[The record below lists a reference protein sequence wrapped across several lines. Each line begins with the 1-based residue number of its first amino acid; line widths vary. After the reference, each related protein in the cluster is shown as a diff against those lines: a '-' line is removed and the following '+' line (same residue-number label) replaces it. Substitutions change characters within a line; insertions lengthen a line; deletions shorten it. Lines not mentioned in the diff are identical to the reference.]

1 MNQLLTL
8 SVSLKTN
15 PLLGQW
21 LRFESNGTVTVFT
34 GKAELGQGIL
44 HALKLIAAHELELPV
59 SKVQTEAANT
69 KHSPDEG
76 MTSGSMSVQDS
87 GLAIRQACAHAAK
100 LLKVNA
106 CQTYAELHTRI
117 DPLLPIDLTVPTK
130 STAMNLIDG
139 RDDLEALVH
148 GKPIYLHDL
157 GINVDLTPIKNNWGQ
172 SNINLVHGRM
182 VRGPGLRCTLQT
194 DGWLD
199 ALAALPEGA
208 QAFRD
213 GSLVGVLAGTEELA
227 EKAASK
233 LQRLLKW
240 DVESLPVC
248 REGGVDLFE
257 VAPAMDS
264 QVFHEAG
271 QAIEGGKDAKV
282 YEAVYF
288 RPALHHGSMGPSVA
302 VAMWKSDEANSGL
315 KVWSHTQG
323 IFPLRKDL
331 ALAFGVD
338 AKQIEVQHMQGAGC
352 YGHNGA
358 DDVAYDAAWLAKQ
371 VPGQSVRVQWSR
383 EEEMQQSPLAP
394 AMRVKLQATVET
406 TGSSSAQQICLNQEI
421 NLAEENERASSR
433 IRFVTW
439 QHDVWSQ
446 GHSSRPGR
454 AATPAFKDSWQ
465 TQQKFPVLEP
475 INMAAAVGAGA
486 ERNAVPP
493 YITTHVKVNAHR
505 LLGLPFRTS
514 AMRGLGAHANVFA
527 CESFMDEIAH
537 DQGLD
542 PVAFRLSKLEDP
554 RAIAVI
560 KTLAD
565 QVNWLERR
573 QRVSQKEG
581 RGLGIAYARYKSKGA
596 YCAVV
601 AEVEVTH
608 QVSVRK
614 LWVVADIGEIIHAE
628 GAISQLEGGAI
639 QSTSWALKEQAH
651 WDSENITSTDWDAYP
666 ILRFSEIPEVMVKLM
681 SGNSLNA
688 ETLNSPL
695 GAGEATQGPTTA
707 AIANAVFHAVGVRVR
722 QLPMTPDNLAKAA
735 LA

>member
-1 MNQLLTL
+1 MQ
-8 SVSLKTN
+8 
-15 PLLGQW
+15 Q
-21 LRFESNGTVTVFT
+21 
-34 GKAELGQGIL
+34 
-44 HALKLIAAHELELPV
+44 
-59 SKVQTEAANT
+59 
-69 KHSPDEG
+69 
-76 MTSGSMSVQDS
+76 
-87 GLAIRQACAHAAK
+87 
-100 LLKVNA
+100 
-106 CQTYAELHTRI
+106 
-117 DPLLPIDLTVPTK
+117 
-130 STAMNLIDG
+130 
-139 RDDLEALVH
+139 
-148 GKPIYLHDL
+148 
-157 GINVDLTPIKNNWGQ
+157 INVDLTPIKN
-172 SNINLVHGRM
+172 LLHGRM
-182 VRGPGLRCTLQT
+182 VRGTGLRCSVQ
-194 DGWLD
+194 GESW
-199 ALAALPEGA
+199 AGAVSAVPEGV

-213 GSLVGVLAGTEELA
+213 GSLVGVIAATEELA
-227 EKAASK
+227 DKAVHQ

-240 DVESLPVC
+240 QVEELPAC

-257 VAPAMDS
+257 LAPAMDS

-271 QAIEGGKDAKV
+271 QLPEASQDPGQAKV
-282 YEAVYF
+282 YEAIYF

-302 VAMWKSDEANSGL
+302 LAVWESDQANSGL

-338 AKQIEVQHMQGAGC
+338 AQQIEVQHVRGAGC

-358 DDVAYDAAWLAKQ
+358 DDVAYDAAWLARH
-371 VPGQSVRVQWSR
+371 VPGQCVRVQWSR
-383 EEEMQQSPLAP
+383 EEEMQQSPLSP
-394 AMRVKLQATVET
+394 AMRVKLQATVKLSTDAKQKNQVTE
-406 TGSSSAQQICLNQEI
+406 SSGIELLS
-421 NLAEENERASSR
+421 
-433 IRFVTW
+433 W

-465 TQQKFPVLEP
+465 TEKKFPVLEP
-475 INMAAAVGAGA
+475 INVAAAAGAGA

-493 YITTHVKVNAHR
+493 YLSSHVKVNAHR

-527 CESFMDEIAH
+527 CESFMDEIAL

-573 QRVSQKEG
+573 QSLSQKEG
-581 RGLGIAYARYKSKGA
+581 WGLGMAYARYKSKGA

-601 AEVEVTH
+601 AEVEVSH
-608 QVSVRK
+608 QVHVRN
-614 LWVVADIGEIIHAE
+614 LWVVADIGEIIHAD
-628 GAISQLEGGAI
+628 GAVSQLEGGAI

-651 WDSENITSTDWDAYP
+651 WDADNITSTHWDAYP
-666 ILRFSEIPEVMVKLM
+666 ILRFSEVPEVQVHLM
-681 SGNSLNA
+681 PGNSQNA

-707 AIANAVFHAVGVRVR
+707 AISNAVFHAVGVRVR

>member
-172 SNINLVHGRM
+172 SNINLLHGRM
-182 VRGPGLRCTLQT
+182 VRGPGLRCKLQV

-199 ALAALPEGA
+199 ALEALPEGA

-213 GSLVGVLAGTEELA
+213 GSLVGVLAGTEALA

-257 VAPAMDS
+257 LAPAMDS

-271 QAIEGGKDAKV
+271 QLPEASQDPGQAKV
-282 YEAVYF
+282 YEAIYF

-302 VAMWKSDEANSGL
+302 LAVWESDQANSGL

-338 AKQIEVQHMQGAGC
+338 AQQIEVQHVRGAGC

-358 DDVAYDAAWLAKQ
+358 DDVAYDAAWLARH
-371 VPGQSVRVQWSR
+371 VPGQCVRVQWSR
-383 EEEMQQSPLAP
+383 EEEMQQSPLSP
-394 AMRVKLQATVET
+394 AMRVKLQATVQAKTEMT
-406 TGSSSAQQICLNQEI
+406 KFDASQDGSGIEL
-421 NLAEENERASSR
+421 L
-433 IRFVTW
+433 TW

-465 TQQKFPVLEP
+465 TEKNFPVLEP
-475 INMAAAVGAGA
+475 INVAAAAGAGA

-493 YITTHVKVNAHR
+493 YLSTHVKVNAHR

-573 QRVSQKEG
+573 QSLSQKEG
-581 RGLGIAYARYKSKGA
+581 WGLGMAYARYKSKGA

-601 AEVEVTH
+601 AEVEVSH
-608 QVSVRK
+608 QVHVRN
-614 LWVVADIGEIIHAE
+614 LWVVADIGEIIHAD

-651 WDSENITSTDWDAYP
+651 WDSDNITSTHWDAYP
-666 ILRFSEIPEVMVKLM
+666 ILRFSEVPEVQVHLM
-681 SGNSLNA
+681 PGNSQNA

>member
-1 MNQLLTL
+1 MRQLMTP

-59 SKVQTEAANT
+59 SKVQTETANT

-76 MTSGSMSVQDS
+76 MTSGSLSVQDS
-87 GLAIRQACAHAAK
+87 GLAIRQASAHAAK
-100 LLKVNA
+100 LLKANA
-106 CQTYAELHTRI
+106 CLSYAELHTHI
-117 DPLLPIDLTVPTK
+117 DPLLPIDVTVPTK
-130 STAMNLIDG
+130 STALNRIDG
-139 RDDLEALVH
+139 RDDLEALVQ
-148 GKPIYLHDL
+148 GEPIFLHDL

-172 SNINLVHGRM
+172 SNINLLHGRM
-182 VRGPGLRCTLQT
+182 VRGPGLRCTLQV
-194 DGWLD
+194 DGWLA
-199 ALAALPEGA
+199 ALVALPEGA

-213 GSLVGVLAGTEELA
+213 GNLVGVLAGTEELA

-240 DVESLPVC
+240 NVESLPVC
-248 REGGVDLFE
+248 REGGIDLFE
-257 VAPAMDS
+257 LAPAMDS
-264 QVFHEAG
+264 QVFHETG
-271 QAIEGGKDAKV
+271 QAMEAGKDAKV

-302 VAMWKSDEANSGL
+302 LAVWESDQASSGL

-338 AKQIEVQHMQGAGC
+338 AQQIEVQHMRGAGC

-358 DDVAYDAAWLAKQ
+358 DDVAYDAAWLAKH
-371 VPGQSVRVQWSR
+371 VPGQCVRVQWTR

-394 AMRVKLQATVET
+394 AMRVKLQATVQTNTET
-406 TGSSSAQQICLNQEI
+406 TKFDSPQDGRDIEL
-421 NLAEENERASSR
+421 L
-433 IRFVTW
+433 TW

-446 GHSSRPGR
+446 GHSTRPGR

-465 TQQKFPVLEP
+465 TEKNFPVLEP
-475 INMAAAVGAGA
+475 INVAAAAGAGA

-493 YITTHVKVNAHR
+493 YICSHVKVNAHR
-505 LLGLPFRTS
+505 LLGLSFRTS

-542 PVAFRLSKLEDP
+542 PVAFRLSKLEDL
-554 RAIAVI
+554 RSIAVI
-560 KTLAD
+560 KTLSD

-573 QRVSQKEG
+573 QSVLQKEG
-581 RGLGIAYARYKSKGA
+581 WGLGIAYARYKSKGA

-608 QVSVRK
+608 QVNVRS
-614 LWVVADIGEIIHAE
+614 LWVVADIGEIIHAD

-651 WDSENITSTDWDAYP
+651 WDAENITSTHWDAYP
-666 ILRFSEIPEVMVKLM
+666 ILRFSEVPEVMVHLM
-681 SGNSLNA
+681 PGNSQNGEALNP
-688 ETLNSPL
+688 PL
-695 GAGEATQGPTTA
+695 GAGEATQGPTSA

-722 QLPMTPDNLAKAA
+722 QMPLSPDNLAKAA

>member
-1 MNQLLTL
+1 MSQLLSP

-44 HALKLIAAHELELPV
+44 HTLKLIAAHELGLPV

-76 MTSGSMSVQDS
+76 MTSGSLSVQDS

-100 LLKVNA
+100 LLKANA
-106 CQTYAELHTRI
+106 CQTYAELHAHI
-117 DPLLPIDLTVPTK
+117 DPLLPIDVTVPAK
-130 STAMNLIDG
+130 STAMNLTDG
-139 RDDLEALVH
+139 RDDLKALVQ
-148 GKPIYLHDL
+148 GEPIFLHDL
-157 GINVDLTPIKNNWGQ
+157 GIKNNWGQ
-172 SNINLVHGRM
+172 SNINLLHGRM
-182 VRGPGLRCTLQT
+182 VRGPGLRCKLQV

-199 ALAALPEGA
+199 ALEALPEGA

-213 GSLVGVLAGTEELA
+213 GSLVGVLAGTEALA
-227 EKAASK
+227 EKSASK

-248 REGGVDLFE
+248 HEGGVDLFE
-257 VAPAMDS
+257 LAPAMDS

-271 QAIEGGKDAKV
+271 QLPEASQDPGQAKV
-282 YEAVYF
+282 YEAIYF

-302 VAMWKSDEANSGL
+302 LAVWESDQVNSGL

-338 AKQIEVQHMQGAGC
+338 AQQIEVQHVRGAGC

-358 DDVAYDAAWLAKQ
+358 DDVAYDAAWLAKH
-371 VPGQSVRVQWSR
+371 VPGQCVRVQWSR
-383 EEEMQQSPLAP
+383 EEEMQQSPLSP
-394 AMRVKLQATVET
+394 AMRVKLQATVKLSTDAKQKNQVTE
-406 TGSSSAQQICLNQEI
+406 SSGIELLS
-421 NLAEENERASSR
+421 
-433 IRFVTW
+433 W

-465 TQQKFPVLEP
+465 TEKNFPVLEP
-475 INMAAAVGAGA
+475 INVAAAAGAGA

-493 YITTHVKVNAHR
+493 YLSTHVKVNAHR

-537 DQGLD
+537 DQDLD

-554 RAIAVI
+554 RATAVI
-560 KTLAD
+560 KTLAH

-573 QRVSQKEG
+573 QSLSSKEG
-581 RGLGIAYARYKSKGA
+581 WGLGMAYARYKSKGA

-601 AEVEVTH
+601 AEVEVSH
-608 QVSVRK
+608 QVHVRN
-614 LWVVADIGEIIHAE
+614 LWVVADIGEIIHAD

-651 WDSENITSTDWDAYP
+651 WDADNITSTHWDAYP
-666 ILRFSEIPEVMVKLM
+666 ILRFSEVPEVQVHLM
-681 SGNSLNA
+681 PGNSQNA

>member
-1 MNQLLTL
+1 MSQLLSP

-44 HALKLIAAHELELPV
+44 HALKLIAAHELGLPV

-76 MTSGSMSVQDS
+76 MTSGSLSVQDS

-100 LLKVNA
+100 LLKANA
-106 CQTYAELHTRI
+106 CQTYAELHAHI
-117 DPLLPIDLTVPTK
+117 DPLLPIDVTVPAK
-130 STAMNLIDG
+130 STAMNLTDG
-139 RDDLEALVH
+139 REDLKALVQ
-148 GKPIYLHDL
+148 GEPIFLHDL

-172 SNINLVHGRM
+172 SNINLLHGRM
-182 VRGPGLRCTLQT
+182 VRGPGLRCKLQV

-199 ALAALPEGA
+199 ALEALPEGA

-213 GSLVGVLAGTEELA
+213 GSLVGVLAGTEALA
-227 EKAASK
+227 EKAAGK

-257 VAPAMDS
+257 LAPAMDS

-271 QAIEGGKDAKV
+271 QLPEASQDPGQAKV
-282 YEAVYF
+282 YEAIYF

-302 VAMWKSDEANSGL
+302 LAVWESDQANSGL

-338 AKQIEVQHMQGAGC
+338 AQQIEVQHVRGAGC

-358 DDVAYDAAWLAKQ
+358 DDVAYDAAWLAKH
-371 VPGQSVRVQWSR
+371 VPGQCVRVQWSR
-383 EEEMQQSPLAP
+383 EEEMQQSPLSP
-394 AMRVKLQATVET
+394 AMRVKLQATVKLSTDAKQKNQVAE
-406 TGSSSAQQICLNQEI
+406 SSGIELLS
-421 NLAEENERASSR
+421 
-433 IRFVTW
+433 W

-465 TQQKFPVLEP
+465 TEKNFPVLEP
-475 INMAAAVGAGA
+475 INVAAAAGAGA

-493 YITTHVKVNAHR
+493 YLSTHVKVNAHR

-573 QRVSQKEG
+573 QSLSPKEG
-581 RGLGIAYARYKSKGA
+581 WGLGMAYARYKSKGA

-601 AEVEVTH
+601 AEVEVSH
-608 QVSVRK
+608 QVHVRN
-614 LWVVADIGEIIHAE
+614 LWVVADIGEIIHAD

-651 WDSENITSTDWDAYP
+651 WDADNITSTHWDAYP
-666 ILRFSEIPEVMVKLM
+666 ILRFSEVPEVQVHLM
-681 SGNSLNA
+681 PGNSQNA

>member
-1 MNQLLTL
+1 MSQLFAS

-15 PLLGQW
+15 PLLAQW
-21 LRFESNGTVTVFT
+21 LRFEADGSVTVFT

-44 HALKLIAAHELELPV
+44 HALKLMAAHELELPV
-59 SKVQTEAANT
+59 SNVVVLAANT
-69 KHSPDEG
+69 NRGPDEG
-76 MTSGSMSVQDS
+76 MTSGSLSVQDS
-87 GLAIRQACAHAAK
+87 GMAIRQACAHAAK
-100 LLKVNA
+100 LFKAHA
-106 CQTYAELHTRI
+106 CTSYADLRSHL
-117 DPLLPIDLTVPTK
+117 DAALPVDVTVPAK
-130 STAMNLIDG
+130 PAVLNLTEG
-139 RDDLEALVH
+139 REDIEALVH
-148 GKPIYLHDL
+148 GKPLFLHDL
-157 GINVDLTPIKNNWGQ
+157 GINVDLTPIKN
-172 SNINLVHGRM
+172 LLHGRM
-182 VRGPGLRCTLQT
+182 VRGAGLRCSLQ
-194 DGWLD
+194 GESW
-199 ALAALPEGA
+199 AGAVSAVPEGV

-213 GSLVGVLAGTEELA
+213 GSLVGVIAATEELA
-227 EKAASK
+227 DKAVHQ

-240 DVESLPVC
+240 QVEELPAC

-257 VAPAMDS
+257 LAPAMDS

-271 QAIEGGKDAKV
+271 QLQEANQDAKV

-302 VAMWKSDEANSGL
+302 MAVWSSTEAGGGL
-315 KVWSHTQG
+315 KVWSHSQG

-331 ALAFGVD
+331 ALAFGVEERH
-338 AKQIEVQHMQGAGC
+338 IEVQHMRGAGC

-371 VPGQSVRVQWSR
+371 VPGQSVRVQWTR

-394 AMRVKLQATVET
+394 AMRVKLQATVQAKKVAHDN
-406 TGSSSAQQICLNQEI
+406 SDADNKNDVHL
-421 NLAEENERASSR
+421 R
-433 IRFVTW
+433 TW

-465 TQQKFPVLEP
+465 TAQNFPVLEP
-475 INMAAAVGAGA
+475 INVAAVAGAGA
-486 ERNAVPP
+486 ERNAIPP
-493 YITTHVKVNAHR
+493 YSISHIKVNAHR

-514 AMRGLGAHANVFA
+514 ALRSLGAHANVFA
-527 CESFMDEIAH
+527 CESFLDEIAH

-542 PVAFRLSKLEDP
+542 PVAIRLSQLEDQ
-554 RAIAVI
+554 RAKAVVQ
-560 KTLAD
+560 TLAD
-565 QVNWLERR
+565 RINWLERR
-573 QRVSQKEG
+573 QNLAQKEG
-581 RGLGIAYARYKSKGA
+581 WGLGIAYARYKGKGA

-608 QVSVRK
+608 QVHVHR
-614 LWVVADIGEIIHAE
+614 LWVVADIGEIIQAD
-628 GAISQLEGGAI
+628 GAVSQLEGGAI

-651 WDSENITSTDWDAYP
+651 WDSNNITSSNWDAYP
-666 ILRFSEIPEVMVKLM
+666 ILRFSEVPEVHVHLM
-681 SGNSLNA
+681 PGHSQNAKSLYP
-688 ETLNSPL
+688 PL

-722 QLPMTPDNLAKAA
+722 QLPLTPDNLAKAA

>member
-1 MNQLLTL
+1 MNQLPTP

-15 PLLGQW
+15 PLLAQW
-21 LRFESNGTVTVFT
+21 LRFEVDGTVTVFT

-44 HALKLIAAHELELPV
+44 HALKLMASHELSVPV
-59 SKVQTEAANT
+59 ASIHIEAANT
-69 KHSPDEG
+69 QHSPDEG
-76 MTSGSMSVQDS
+76 MTSGSLSVQDS
-87 GLAIRQACAHAAK
+87 GLAIRQACAHAAQ
-100 LLKVNA
+100 LLKTHA
-106 CQTYAELHTRI
+106 CASYAELSARI
-117 DPLLPIDLTVPTK
+117 DENLAVDVTVPAK
-130 STAMNLIDG
+130 STALTMTDG
-139 RDDLEALVH
+139 RDDRHDLKALIH
-148 GKPIYLHDL
+148 GKPIFLQDL
-157 GINVDLTPIKNNWGQ
+157 GINVDLTPIKN
-172 SNINLVHGRM
+172 LLHGRM
-182 VRGPGLRCTLQT
+182 VRGPGLRCELLTESWA
-194 DGWLD
+194 GAV
-199 ALAALPEGA
+199 ALLPEGV

-213 GSLVGVLAGTEELA
+213 GGLVGVVAPTEELA
-227 EKAASK
+227 EKLAGK

-240 DVESLPVC
+240 NVQILPDC
-248 REGGVDLFE
+248 REGGVDLFD

-271 QAIEGGKDAKV
+271 QLQEASTGAKV

-302 VAMWKSDEANSGL
+302 LAVWESAEANSGL
-315 KVWSHTQG
+315 NVWSHTQG

-331 ALAFGVD
+331 ALAFGID
-338 AKQIEVQHMQGAGC
+338 TQQIEVQHMRGAGC

-358 DDVAYDAAWLAKQ
+358 DDVAYNAAWLARH
-371 VPGQSVRVQWSR
+371 VPGQCVRVQWTR

-394 AMRVKLQATVET
+394 AMRVKLQAKVQVNAET
-406 TGSSSAQQICLNQEI
+406 TNM
-421 NLAEENERASSR
+421 RAAKDGGPVELLS
-433 IRFVTW
+433 W

-465 TQQKFPVLEP
+465 TAQKFPVLEP
-475 INMAAAVGAGA
+475 INVAAAAGAGA
-486 ERNAVPP
+486 ERNAIPP
-493 YITTHVKVNAHR
+493 YSTQHVKVNAHR

-514 AMRGLGAHANVFA
+514 ALRSLGAHANVFA
-527 CESFMDEIAH
+527 CESFMDEIAN
-537 DQGLD
+537 DQDFD
-542 PVAFRLSKLEDP
+542 PVAFRLDKLEDP
-554 RAIAVI
+554 RAKAVVQ
-560 KTLAD
+560 TLAD

-573 QRVSQKEG
+573 QSLAHKEG
-581 RGLGIAYARYKSKGA
+581 WGLGIAYARYKSKGA

-608 QVSVRK
+608 QVNVRR
-614 LWVVADIGEIIHAE
+614 LWVVADIGEIIHAD

-651 WDSENITSTDWDAYP
+651 WDDKHITSTHWDAYP
-666 ILRFSEIPEVMVKLM
+666 ILRFSEVPEVHVHLM
-681 SGNSLNA
+681 PGDSHNATSLNP
-688 ETLNSPL
+688 PL

-735 LA
+735 LT

>member
-1 MNQLLTL
+1 MNQLPSP

-15 PLLGQW
+15 PRLAQW
-21 LRFESNGTVTVFT
+21 LRFEVDGSVTVFT

-44 HALKLIAAHELELPV
+44 HALKLIAAHELDVPV
-59 SKVQTEAANT
+59 SSVHIEAADTQN
-69 KHSPDEG
+69 SPDEG
-76 MTSGSMSVQDS
+76 MTSGSLSVQDS
-87 GLAIRQACAHAAK
+87 GLAIRQACAHAAQ
-100 LLKVNA
+100 LLKSHA
-106 CQTYAELHTRI
+106 CASYAALASRV
-117 DPLLPIDLTVPTK
+117 DANLTVDVTATAK
-130 STAMNLIDG
+130 STALTMNDG
-139 RDDLEALVH
+139 RDDLKALIH
-148 GKPIYLHDL
+148 GHPIFLHDL
-157 GINVDLTPIKNNWGQ
+157 GINVDLTPIKNF
-172 SNINLVHGRM
+172 LHGRM
-182 VRGPGLRCTLQT
+182 VRGPGLRCEL
-194 DGWLD
+194 
-199 ALAALPEGA
+199 LAESWAGAVASLPEGA

-213 GSLVGVLAGTEELA
+213 GSLVGVVAPTEALA

-240 DVESLPVC
+240 DVERLPEC
-248 REGGVDLFE
+248 REGGVDLVE
-257 VAPAMDS
+257 AAPVMDS
-264 QVFHEAG
+264 QVFHVAG
-271 QAIEGGKDAKV
+271 QLDEASKDAKV

-302 VAMWKSDEANSGL
+302 LAVWESAEANSGL

-338 AKQIEVQHMQGAGC
+338 AQQIEVQHMRGAGC

-371 VPGQSVRVQWSR
+371 VPGRCVRVQWTR

-394 AMRVKLQATVET
+394 AMRVKLQATLKP
-406 TGSSSAQQICLNQEI
+406 SNHSDQCLIE
-421 NLAEENERASSR
+421 S
-433 IRFVTW
+433 W

-465 TQQKFPVLEP
+465 TAQKFPVLEP
-475 INMAAAVGAGA
+475 INVAAAAGAGA
-486 ERNAVPP
+486 ERNAIPP
-493 YITTHVKVNAHR
+493 YSSAHIKVNAHR

-514 AMRGLGAHANVFA
+514 ALRSLGAHANVFA
-527 CESFMDEIAH
+527 CESFMDEIAN

-542 PVAFRLSKLEDP
+542 PVAFRLSKLDDP
-554 RAIAVI
+554 RARAVVQ
-560 KTLAD
+560 TLAD
-565 QVNWLERR
+565 QVKWLERR
-573 QRVSQKEG
+573 QSLAQKEG
-581 RGLGIAYARYKSKGA
+581 WGLGVAYARYKSKGA

-608 QVSVRK
+608 QVYVRH
-614 LWVVADIGEIIHAE
+614 LWVVADIGEIIHAD

-651 WDSENITSTDWDAYP
+651 WDANHITSTHWDAYP
-666 ILRFSEIPEVMVKLM
+666 ILRFSEVPEVHVHLM
-681 SGNSLNA
+681 PGDSQNATSLNP
-688 ETLNSPL
+688 PL
-695 GAGEATQGPTTA
+695 GAGEATQGPATA

-722 QLPMTPDNLAKAA
+722 QLPLTPDNLAKAA

>member
-1 MNQLLTL
+1 MSQPLPT
-8 SVSLKTN
+8 SASLKTN
-15 PLLGQW
+15 PLLSQW
-21 LRFESNGTVTVFT
+21 LRFEANGTVTVFT
-34 GKAELGQGIL
+34 GKVELGQGIL
-44 HALKLIAAHELELPV
+44 HALKRMAAHELALPMSNV
-59 SKVQTEAANT
+59 HIEVANT
-69 KHSPDEG
+69 ASSPDEG
-76 MTSGSMSVQDS
+76 MTSGSLSVQDS
-87 GLAIRQACAHAAK
+87 GMALRQACAHAAT
-100 LLKVNA
+100 LKQTHA
-106 CQTYAELHTRI
+106 CNSYAELRTLI
-117 DPLLPIDLTVPTK
+117 DANLPVDLTASPK
-130 STAMNLIDG
+130 HTALTFTETLE
-139 RDDLEALVH
+139 DLHALVN
-148 GKPIYLHDL
+148 GKPLFLHDL
-157 GINVDLTPIKNNWGQ
+157 AINVNGGQ
-172 SNINLVHGRM
+172 ININLLHGRM
-182 VRGPGLRCTLQT
+182 VRGPGVRCTLQAE
-194 DGWLD
+194 GWTE
-199 ALAALPEGA
+199 AVAALPVGV
-208 QAFRD
+208 QAFKD
-213 GSLVGVLAGTEELA
+213 GSLVGVVAGTETLA
-227 EKAASK
+227 EKGAQK

-240 DVESLPVC
+240 TVEELPAC
-248 REGGVDLFE
+248 RDGGVDLFD

-271 QAIEGGKDAKV
+271 QAAEVNQDAKK

-288 RPALHHGSMGPSVA
+288 RPALHHGAMGPSVA
-302 VAMWKSDEANSGL
+302 MAVWDSAEANSRL

-338 AKQIEVQHMQGAGC
+338 AQQIEVQHMRGAGC

-371 VPGQSVRVQWSR
+371 VPGQCVRVQWSR

-394 AMRVKLQATVET
+394 AMRVKIQASVNP
-406 TGSSSAQQICLNQEI
+406 TGSCTLED
-421 NLAEENERASSR
+421 
-433 IRFVTW
+433 W

-465 TQQKFPVLEP
+465 TEHKFPVLEP
-475 INMAAAVGAGA
+475 INVAAAAGAGA

-493 YITTHVKVNAHR
+493 YTTAHVKVNAHR

-514 AMRGLGAHANVFA
+514 ALRSLGAHANVFA

-537 DQGLD
+537 DQGWD
-542 PVAFRLSKLEDP
+542 PVAFRLNNLEDP
-554 RAIAVI
+554 RAISVI
-560 KTLAD
+560 QTLAD
-565 QVNWLERR
+565 HVNWSDRR
-573 QRVSQKEG
+573 QSLAQKEG
-581 RGLGIAYARYKSKGA
+581 WGLGVAYARYKSKGA

-608 QVSVRK
+608 QVNVRN
-614 LWVVADIGEIIHAE
+614 LWVVADIGEVIHAD

-651 WDSENITSTDWDAYP
+651 WDAHNITSVDWDAYP
-666 ILRFSEIPEVMVKLM
+666 ILRFSEVPEVQVHLM
-681 SGNSLNA
+681 PGNSHNTASLNP
-688 ETLNSPL
+688 PL

-722 QLPMTPDNLAKAA
+722 QLPLTPDNLSKAA

>member
-1 MNQLLTL
+1 MSQLLQP

-15 PLLGQW
+15 PGLAQW
-21 LRFESNGTVTVFT
+21 LRFEVNGSVTVFT

-44 HALKLIAAHELELPV
+44 HGLKLMAAHELDLPLN
-59 SKVQTEAANT
+59 SIHIEAANT
-69 KHSPDEG
+69 QNSPDEG
-76 MTSGSMSVQDS
+76 MTSGSLSIQDS
-87 GLAIRQACAHAAK
+87 GLAIRQACAHAAQ
-100 LLKVNA
+100 LLKTYA
-106 CQTYAELHTRI
+106 CASYAELCSHV
-117 DPLLPIDLTVPTK
+117 DVKLPVDLTVPTK
-130 STAMNLIDG
+130 STALTLTEG
-139 RDDLEALVH
+139 RDDIEALVQ
-148 GKPIYLHDL
+148 GQPFFLHDL
-157 GINVDLTPIKNNWGQ
+157 GINVDLTPIKN
-172 SNINLVHGRM
+172 LLHGRM
-182 VRGPGLRCTLQT
+182 VRGPGLRCTLRT
-194 DGWLD
+194 EGWVD
-199 ALAALPEGA
+199 AVALLSKEV

-213 GSLVGVLAGTEELA
+213 GSLVGVVAPTEELA

-240 DVESLPVC
+240 DVEALPDC
-248 REGGVDLFE
+248 LEGGVDLVE
-257 VAPAMDS
+257 RAQGMDS
-264 QVFHEAG
+264 QVFHESGRFHEAS
-271 QAIEGGKDAKV
+271 KDAKV

-302 VAMWKSDEANSGL
+302 LAVWESDQANSGL

-331 ALAFGVD
+331 ALALGID
-338 AKQIEVQHMQGAGC
+338 AQQIEVQHVRGAGC

-358 DDVAYDAAWLAKQ
+358 DDVAYNAAWLARY
-371 VPGQSVRVQWSR
+371 VPGQCVRMQWTR

-394 AMRVKLQATVET
+394 AMRVKIQASV
-406 TGSSSAQQICLNQEI
+406 NQSNRCAFE
-421 NLAEENERASSR
+421 
-433 IRFVTW
+433 TW

-465 TQQKFPVLEP
+465 TEQQFPVLEP
-475 INMAAAVGAGA
+475 INVAAAAGAGA

-493 YITTHVKVNAHR
+493 YSSAHIKVNAHR

-514 AMRGLGAHANVFA
+514 ALRSLGAHANVFA

-542 PVAFRLSKLEDP
+542 PVALRLGNLEDP
-554 RAIAVI
+554 RAKAVI
-560 KTLAD
+560 QTLAD
-565 QVNWLERR
+565 QVNWVERR
-573 QRVSQKEG
+573 QTLSQKEG
-581 RGLGIAYARYKSKGA
+581 WGLGIAYARYKSKGA

-608 QVSVRK
+608 QVNVRR
-614 LWVVADIGEIIHAE
+614 LWVVADIGEVIHAD

-651 WDSENITSTDWDAYP
+651 WDANHITSTHWDAYP
-666 ILRFSEIPEVMVKLM
+666 ILRFSEVPKVHVHLM
-681 SGNSLNA
+681 PSNSQNTHSLNP
-688 ETLNSPL
+688 PL

-722 QLPMTPDNLAKAA
+722 QLPLTPDNLAKAA

>member
-1 MNQLLTL
+1 MRQLLEP
-8 SVSLKTN
+8 SVSLKSN
-15 PLLGQW
+15 PRLAQW
-21 LRFESNGTVTVFT
+21 LRFETDGSVTVFT

-44 HALKLIAAHELELPV
+44 HALKLMAAHELDVPV
-59 SKVQTEAANT
+59 SSVHIEAANT
-69 KHSPDEG
+69 QKSPDEG
-76 MTSGSMSVQDS
+76 MTSGSLSVQDS
-87 GLAIRQACAHAAK
+87 GMAIRQACAHAAQ
-100 LLKVNA
+100 LLKMHA
-106 CQTYAELHTRI
+106 CASFAELGSRI
-117 DPLLPIDLTVPTK
+117 DDQLMVDVTVPTK
-130 STAMNLIDG
+130 STALTLTDG

-148 GKPIYLHDL
+148 GKPIFLHDL
-157 GINVDLTPIKNNWGQ
+157 GINVDLTPIKN
-172 SNINLVHGRM
+172 LLHGRM
-182 VRGPGLRCTLQT
+182 VRGHGLRCSLFAES
-194 DGWLD
+194 WAD
-199 ALAALPEGA
+199 AVAQLPAGV

-213 GSLVGVLAGTEELA
+213 GSLVGVLASTEELA

-240 DVESLPVC
+240 DVEQLPDC
-248 REGGVDLFE
+248 RQGGVDLFE

-271 QAIEGGKDAKV
+271 QLDEASKAAKV

-302 VAMWKSDEANSGL
+302 LAVWESEEAKSGL

-338 AKQIEVQHMQGAGC
+338 PQKIEVQHVRGAGC

-358 DDVAYDAAWLAKQ
+358 DDVAYDAAWLARH
-371 VPGQSVRVQWSR
+371 VPGQCVRVQWTR

-394 AMRVKLQATVET
+394 AMRVKIQATVNPKD
-406 TGSSSAQQICLNQEI
+406 QCNI
-421 NLAEENERASSR
+421 EN
-433 IRFVTW
+433 W

-465 TQQKFPVLEP
+465 TEHKFPVLEP
-475 INMAAAVGAGA
+475 INVAAAAGAGA

-493 YITTHVKVNAHR
+493 YTMAHVKVNAHR

-514 AMRGLGAHANVFA
+514 ALRSLGAHANVFA
-527 CESFMDEIAH
+527 CESFMDEIAI

-542 PVAFRLSKLEDP
+542 PVAFRLGKLEDP
-554 RAIAVI
+554 RARAVVQ
-560 KTLAD
+560 TLAD
-565 QVNWLERR
+565 QVNWLAHR
-573 QRVSQKEG
+573 QSLAQKEG
-581 RGLGIAYARYKSKGA
+581 WGLGIAYARYKSKGA

-608 QVSVRK
+608 QVNVRH
-614 LWVVADIGEIIHAE
+614 LWVVADIGEIIQAD
-628 GAISQLEGGAI
+628 GAVSQLEGGAV

-651 WDSENITSTDWDAYP
+651 WDSSHITSTHWDAYP
-666 ILRFSEIPEVMVKLM
+666 LLRFSEVPEVHVHLM
-681 SGNSLNA
+681 PGNSQNGQWLNP
-688 ETLNSPL
+688 PL

-722 QLPMTPDNLAKAA
+722 QLPLSPDNLAKAA

>member
-1 MNQLLTL
+1 MSQLMTP

-76 MTSGSMSVQDS
+76 MTSGSLSVQDS

-100 LLKVNA
+100 LLKANA
-106 CQTYAELHTRI
+106 CLSYAELLTHI
-117 DPLLPIDLTVPTK
+117 DPLLPIDVTVSTK
-130 STAMNLIDG
+130 STALNRIDA
-139 RDDLEALVH
+139 REDLEALVR
-148 GKPIYLHDL
+148 GEPIFLHDL

-172 SNINLVHGRM
+172 SNINLLHGRM
-182 VRGPGLRCTLQT
+182 VRGPGLRCTLQV
-194 DGWLD
+194 DGWLE
-199 ALAALPEGA
+199 ALVALQEGV

-213 GSLVGVLAGTEELA
+213 GSLVGVVAGTEELA

-233 LQRLLKW
+233 LQRLLRW

-248 REGGVDLFE
+248 REGGIDLFE
-257 VAPAMDS
+257 LAPAMDS
-264 QVFHEAG
+264 QVFHETG
-271 QAIEGGKDAKV
+271 QAMEAGKDAKV

-302 VAMWKSDEANSGL
+302 LAVWESDQANSGL

-338 AKQIEVQHMQGAGC
+338 AQQIEVQHVRGAGC

-358 DDVAYDAAWLAKQ
+358 DDVAYDAAWLARH
-371 VPGQSVRVQWSR
+371 VPGQCVRVQWSR
-383 EEEMQQSPLAP
+383 EEEMQQSPLSP
-394 AMRVKLQATVET
+394 AMRVKLQATVKLSTDAKQKSQVTESC
-406 TGSSSAQQICLNQEI
+406 GIEL
-421 NLAEENERASSR
+421 L
-433 IRFVTW
+433 TW

-465 TQQKFPVLEP
+465 TEKNFPVLEP
-475 INMAAAVGAGA
+475 INVAAAAGAGA

-493 YITTHVKVNAHR
+493 YLSTHVKVNAHR

-573 QRVSQKEG
+573 QSLSQKEG
-581 RGLGIAYARYKSKGA
+581 WGLGMAYARYKSKGA

-601 AEVEVTH
+601 AEVEVSH
-608 QVSVRK
+608 QVHVRN
-614 LWVVADIGEIIHAE
+614 LWVVADIGEIIHAD

-651 WDSENITSTDWDAYP
+651 WDSDNITSTHWDAYP
-666 ILRFSEIPEVMVKLM
+666 ILRFSEVPEVQVHLM
-681 SGNSLNA
+681 PGNSQNA

>member
-1 MNQLLTL
+1 MSQLFAP

-15 PLLGQW
+15 PLLAQW
-21 LRFESNGTVTVFT
+21 LRFEADGSVTVFT

-44 HALKLIAAHELELPV
+44 HALKLMAAHELELPV
-59 SKVQTEAANT
+59 SNVVVLAANT
-69 KHSPDEG
+69 NRGPDEG
-76 MTSGSMSVQDS
+76 MTSGSLSVQDS
-87 GLAIRQACAHAAK
+87 GMAIRQACAHAAK
-100 LLKVNA
+100 LFKAHA
-106 CQTYAELHTRI
+106 CTSYADLRSHF
-117 DPLLPIDLTVPTK
+117 DAALPVDVTVPAK
-130 STAMNLIDG
+130 STALNLTEG
-139 RDDLEALVH
+139 REDIEALVH
-148 GKPIYLHDL
+148 GKPLFLHDL
-157 GINVDLTPIKNNWGQ
+157 GINVDLTPIKN
-172 SNINLVHGRM
+172 LLHGRM
-182 VRGPGLRCTLQT
+182 VRGTGLRCSLQ
-194 DGWLD
+194 GESW
-199 ALAALPEGA
+199 AGAVAAVPEGV

-213 GSLVGVLAGTEELA
+213 GSLVGVIAATEELA
-227 EKAASK
+227 DKAVHQ

-240 DVESLPVC
+240 QVEELPAC

-257 VAPAMDS
+257 LAPAMDS

-271 QAIEGGKDAKV
+271 QLQEANQDAKV

-302 VAMWKSDEANSGL
+302 MAVWSSNEAGGGL
-315 KVWSHTQG
+315 KVWSHSQG

-331 ALAFGVD
+331 ALAFGVEERH
-338 AKQIEVQHMQGAGC
+338 IEVQHMRGAGC

-371 VPGQSVRVQWSR
+371 VPGQSVRVQWTR

-394 AMRVKLQATVET
+394 AMRVKLQATVQAKKVAHDN
-406 TGSSSAQQICLNQEI
+406 SDADNKSDVHL
-421 NLAEENERASSR
+421 L
-433 IRFVTW
+433 TW

-465 TQQKFPVLEP
+465 TAQNFPVLEP
-475 INMAAAVGAGA
+475 INVAAVAGAGA
-486 ERNAVPP
+486 ERNAIPP
-493 YITTHVKVNAHR
+493 YSISHIKVNAHR

-514 AMRGLGAHANVFA
+514 ALRSLGAHANVFA
-527 CESFMDEIAH
+527 CESFLDEIAH

-542 PVAFRLSKLEDP
+542 PVAFRLSQLEDQ
-554 RAIAVI
+554 RAKAVVQ
-560 KTLAD
+560 TLAD
-565 QVNWLERR
+565 RINWLERR
-573 QRVSQKEG
+573 QNLAQKEG
-581 RGLGIAYARYKSKGA
+581 WGLGIAYARYKGKGA

-608 QVSVRK
+608 QVNVHR
-614 LWVVADIGEIIHAE
+614 LWVVADIGEIIQAD
-628 GAISQLEGGAI
+628 GAVSQLEGGAI

-651 WDSENITSTDWDAYP
+651 WDSNNITSSNWDAYP
-666 ILRFSEIPEVMVKLM
+666 ILRFSEVPEVHVHLM
-681 SGNSLNA
+681 PGHSQNAKSLNP
-688 ETLNSPL
+688 PL

-722 QLPMTPDNLAKAA
+722 QLPLTPDNLAKAA

>member
-1 MNQLLTL
+1 MTP

-76 MTSGSMSVQDS
+76 MTSGSLSVQDS

-100 LLKVNA
+100 LLKANA
-106 CQTYAELHTRI
+106 CLSYAELLTHI
-117 DPLLPIDLTVPTK
+117 DPLLPIDVTVSTK
-130 STAMNLIDG
+130 STALNRIDA
-139 RDDLEALVH
+139 REDLEALVR
-148 GKPIYLHDL
+148 GEPIFLHDL

-172 SNINLVHGRM
+172 SNINLLHGRM
-182 VRGPGLRCTLQT
+182 VRGPGLRCTLQV
-194 DGWLD
+194 DGWLE
-199 ALAALPEGA
+199 ALVALQEGV

-213 GSLVGVLAGTEELA
+213 GSLVGVVAGTEELT

-248 REGGVDLFE
+248 REGGIDLFE
-257 VAPAMDS
+257 LAPAMDS
-264 QVFHEAG
+264 QVFHETG
-271 QAIEGGKDAKV
+271 QAMEAGKDAKV

-302 VAMWKSDEANSGL
+302 LAVWESDQASSGL

-338 AKQIEVQHMQGAGC
+338 AQQIEVQHMRGAGC

-358 DDVAYDAAWLAKQ
+358 DDVAYDAAWLAKH
-371 VPGQSVRVQWSR
+371 VPGQCVRVQWTR

-394 AMRVKLQATVET
+394 AMRVKLQATVQANTET
-406 TGSSSAQQICLNQEI
+406 TKFD
-421 NLAEENERASSR
+421 SR
-433 IRFVTW
+433 QDGLDIELLTW

-446 GHSSRPGR
+446 GHSTRPGR

-465 TQQKFPVLEP
+465 TEKKFPVLEP
-475 INMAAAVGAGA
+475 INVAAAAGAGA

-493 YITTHVKVNAHR
+493 YISSHVKVNAHR
-505 LLGLPFRTS
+505 LLGLSFRTS

-542 PVAFRLSKLEDP
+542 PVAFRLSKLEDL

-560 KTLAD
+560 KTLSD

-573 QRVSQKEG
+573 QSVLQKEG
-581 RGLGIAYARYKSKGA
+581 WGLGIAYARYKSKGA

-608 QVSVRK
+608 QVNVRS
-614 LWVVADIGEIIHAE
+614 LWVVADIGEIIHAD

-651 WDSENITSTDWDAYP
+651 WDAENITSTHWDAYP
-666 ILRFSEIPEVMVKLM
+666 ILRFSEVPEVMVHLM
-681 SGNSLNA
+681 PGNSQNG
-688 ETLNSPL
+688 ETLNPPL
-695 GAGEATQGPTTA
+695 GAGEATQGPTSA

-722 QLPMTPDNLAKAA
+722 QMPLSPDNLAKAA

>member
-1 MNQLLTL
+1 MSQLTFP

-15 PLLGQW
+15 PLMAQW
-21 LRFESNGTVTVFT
+21 LRFEVTGTVTVFT

-44 HALKLIAAHELELPV
+44 HALKLMAAHELDVPV
-59 SKVQTEAANT
+59 SSVHIVAANT
-69 KHSPDEG
+69 QHSPDEG
-76 MTSGSMSVQDS
+76 MTSGSLSVQDS
-87 GLAIRQACAHAAK
+87 GLAIRQACAHAGQLFK
-100 LLKVNA
+100 MHA
-106 CQTYAELHTRI
+106 CASYAELSSCI
-117 DPLLPIDLTVPTK
+117 DAQLPVDVTVPTK
-130 STAMNLIDG
+130 STALTLING
-139 RDDLEALVH
+139 RDDLDALVN
-148 GKPIYLHDL
+148 GEPIFLHDL
-157 GINVDLTPIKNNWGQ
+157 GINVDLTPLIK
-172 SNINLVHGRM
+172 HGRM
-182 VRGPGLRCTLQT
+182 VRGPGLRSTLRA
-194 DGWLD
+194 DGWSEAVAGL
-199 ALAALPEGA
+199 LEGVK
-208 QAFRD
+208 AFRD
-213 GSLVGVLAGTEELA
+213 GSLVGVVASTEELV

-233 LQRLLKW
+233 LQRLLSW
-240 DVESLPVC
+240 DVERLPDC

-271 QAIEGGKDAKV
+271 QMAEASKDSDQDAKV

-288 RPALHHGSMGPSVA
+288 RQALHHGSMGPSVA
-302 VAMWKSDEANSGL
+302 LAAWESADAKSGL

-338 AKQIEVQHMQGAGC
+338 AQQIEVQHMRGAGC

-358 DDVAYDAAWLAKQ
+358 DDVAYDAAWLARH
-371 VPGQSVRVQWSR
+371 VPGQCVRVQWTR

-394 AMRVKLQATVET
+394 AMRVKLQAKVQVSTDAKRKNQVTE
-406 TGSSSAQQICLNQEI
+406 SSGIEL
-421 NLAEENERASSR
+421 L
-433 IRFVTW
+433 TW

-465 TQQKFPVLEP
+465 TEKNFPILEP
-475 INMAAAVGAGA
+475 INVAAAAGAGA

-493 YITTHVKVNAHR
+493 YISTHVKVNAHR

-527 CESFMDEIAH
+527 CESFMDEISH

-542 PVAFRLSKLEDP
+542 PVAFRLSMLEDP

-573 QRVSQKEG
+573 QSVSQKEG
-581 RGLGIAYARYKSKGA
+581 WGLGIAYARYKSKGA
-596 YCAVV
+596 HCAVV

-608 QVSVRK
+608 QVSVRN
-614 LWVVADIGEIIHAE
+614 LWVVADIGEIIHAD
-628 GAISQLEGGAI
+628 GAVSQLEGGAI

-651 WDSENITSTDWDAYP
+651 WDSENITSTHWDAYP
-666 ILRFSEIPEVMVKLM
+666 ILRFSEVPEVRVHLM
-681 SGNSLNA
+681 PGNSANG
-688 ETLNSPL
+688 ETLNPPL

>member
-1 MNQLLTL
+1 MNQLLTP
-8 SVSLKTN
+8 SESLKSN
-15 PLLGQW
+15 PLLAQW
-21 LRFESNGTVTVFT
+21 LRFEANGTVTVFT
-34 GKAELGQGIL
+34 GKAELGQGIM
-44 HALKLIAAHELELPV
+44 HALKLMAAHELDVPV
-59 SKVQTEAANT
+59 ASVQIEAAHT
-69 KHSPDEG
+69 KYSPNEG
-76 MTSGSMSVQDS
+76 MTSGSLSVQDS

-100 LLKVNA
+100 IFKAHGCL
-106 CQTYAELHTRI
+106 TYAELYTHI
-117 DPLLPIDLTVPTK
+117 DTLLHVDVNVPTK
-130 STAMNLIDG
+130 STAMNLTAG
-139 RDDLEALVH
+139 RDDLEGLVR
-148 GKPIYLHDL
+148 GEPLFLHDL
-157 GINVDLTPIKNNWGQ
+157 GINSALTPIVFNGGQ
-172 SNINLVHGRM
+172 ININLVHGRM
-182 VRGPGLRCTLQT
+182 VRGPGLWCTLKAESWQQ
-194 DGWLD
+194 
-199 ALAALPEGA
+199 AMAALPEGVN
-208 QAFRD
+208 AFRD
-213 GSLVGVLAGTEELA
+213 GSLVGVVAATEELV
-227 EKAASK
+227 EKLAVK
-233 LQRLLKW
+233 LERLLRW
-240 DVESLPVC
+240 DVKGLPAC

-257 VAPAMDS
+257 VAIATDS
-264 QVFHEAG
+264 HIFHEAG
-271 QAIEGGKDAKV
+271 QISAVSKDAKV
-282 YEAVYF
+282 YEAEYF

-302 VAMWKSDEANSGL
+302 VAMWESAAANSSL

-338 AKQIEVQHMQGAGC
+338 AQQIEVQHMRGAGC

-358 DDVAYDAAWLAKQ
+358 DDVAYDAAWLAKH
-371 VPGQSVRVQWSR
+371 VPGQCVRVQWTR
-383 EEEMQQSPLAP
+383 EEEMQQSPLSP
-394 AMRVKLQATVET
+394 AMRVKLQATVQV
-406 TGSSSAQQICLNQEI
+406 TGSSSVPPTFSNQEN
-421 NLAEENERASSR
+421 NLAQENEIASSR
-433 IRFVTW
+433 IVFTTW

-465 TQQKFPVLEP
+465 TDKNFPVLEP
-475 INMAAAVGAGA
+475 INVAAAAGAGA

-493 YITTHVKVNAHR
+493 YISTHVKVNAHR

-560 KTLAD
+560 KTLQD

-573 QRVSQKEG
+573 QSLSQKEG
-581 RGLGIAYARYKSKGA
+581 WGLGIAYARYKSKGA

-608 QVSVRK
+608 QVCVRN
-614 LWVVADIGEIIHAE
+614 LWVVADIGEVIHAD

-651 WDSENITSTDWDAYP
+651 WDSENITSTHWDAYP
-666 ILRFSEIPEVMVKLM
+666 ILRFSEIPEVMVNLM
-681 SGNSLNA
+681 PGNSQNA

>member
-1 MNQLLTL
+1 MSQLLQT

-15 PLLGQW
+15 PLLSQW
-21 LRFESNGTVTVFT
+21 LRFEANGSVTVFT

-44 HALKLIAAHELELPV
+44 HALKLMAAHELDLPLDSV
-59 SKVQTEAANT
+59 HIETANT
-69 KHSPDEG
+69 QNSPDEG
-76 MTSGSMSVQDS
+76 MTSGSLSVQDS
-87 GLAIRQACAHAAK
+87 GLAIRQACAHAAQ
-100 LLKVNA
+100 LLKTHA
-106 CQTYAELHTRI
+106 CASYAELGARNEANLAV
-117 DPLLPIDLTVPTK
+117 DVTVPAK
-130 STAMNLIDG
+130 STALTMTDG
-139 RDDLEALVH
+139 RDDRHDLKALIH
-148 GKPIYLHDL
+148 GQPVFLHDL
-157 GINVDLTPIKNNWGQ
+157 GINVDLTPIKN
-172 SNINLVHGRM
+172 LLHGRM
-182 VRGPGLRCTLQT
+182 VRGPGLRCELLTESWA
-194 DGWLD
+194 GAV
-199 ALAALPEGA
+199 ALLPEGV

-213 GSLVGVLAGTEELA
+213 GGLVGVIGSTEELA
-227 EKAASK
+227 EKAVGR
-233 LQRLLKW
+233 LQRLLQW
-240 DVESLPVC
+240 NIEALPDC
-248 REGGVDLFE
+248 REGGVDLFD

-271 QAIEGGKDAKV
+271 QTQETSSGAKV

-302 VAMWKSDEANSGL
+302 LAVWDSAEANRGL

-331 ALAFGVD
+331 ALAFGID
-338 AKQIEVQHMQGAGC
+338 AQQIEVQHMRGAGC

-358 DDVAYDAAWLAKQ
+358 DDVAYNAAWLARH
-371 VPGQSVRVQWSR
+371 VPGQCVRVQWTR

-394 AMRVKLQATVET
+394 AMRVKLQATVQA
-406 TGSSSAQQICLNQEI
+406 SAKT
-421 NLAEENERASSR
+421 ASMHAAKDGGH
-433 IRFVTW
+433 IELLTW

-465 TQQKFPVLEP
+465 TSQKFPVLEP
-475 INMAAAVGAGA
+475 INVAAAAGAGA
-486 ERNAVPP
+486 ERNAIPP
-493 YITTHVKVNAHR
+493 YSSQHVKVNAHR

-514 AMRGLGAHANVFA
+514 ALRSLGAHANVFA
-527 CESFMDEIAH
+527 CESFMDEIAD

-554 RAIAVI
+554 RAKAVVQ
-560 KTLAD
+560 TLAH

-573 QRVSQKEG
+573 QTLAQKEG
-581 RGLGIAYARYKSKGA
+581 WGLGIAYARYKSKGA

-608 QVSVRK
+608 QVNVRR
-614 LWVVADIGEIIHAE
+614 LWVVADIGEIIHAD

-651 WDSENITSTDWDAYP
+651 WDAHHITSTHWDAYP
-666 ILRFSEIPEVMVKLM
+666 ILRFSEVPEVQVHLM
-681 SGNSLNA
+681 PGDSHNATSLNP
-688 ETLNSPL
+688 PL

-735 LA
+735 MA